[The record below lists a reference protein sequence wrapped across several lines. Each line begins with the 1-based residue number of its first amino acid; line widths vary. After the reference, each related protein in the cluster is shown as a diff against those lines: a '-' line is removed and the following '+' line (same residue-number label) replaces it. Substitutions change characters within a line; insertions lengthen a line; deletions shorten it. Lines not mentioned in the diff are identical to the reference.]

1 MRKSKVLLAAIV
13 LTALLMLVP
22 AYSSVTSDAS
32 TANDNE
38 QTTNLEN
45 ILGMNEEKI
54 LGLTSVITEG
64 AFYATTESDGT
75 IISEVIT
82 IANGEK
88 EMLPESLTFE
98 SGGKY
103 IVESGGAIGINMNVD
118 INAEGEIFNFMEGST
133 LYIYTESESEDVY
146 LYTYYFDSDTA
157 VYLDGTFVSSI
168 EYNIATDNGMEAT
181 ATVDIYLANGTV
193 LGIDD
198 IRMTSNGVSSIKA
211 EMSLTIPETV
221 LSQITEQ
228 DYMGA
233 VQAAATDSPVLDL
246 DITISANLT
255 IAIDDTIISY
265 EETDAFN
272 VHFEVPSDLSSSCL
286 TIEGSSDIS
295 MKSGSDIS
303 VTSETD
309 MALNITCENMIEYL
323 RSLDSLE
330 TADTSD
336 LTPYI
341 EGEVSSKGSLDVN
354 LQEDAGSIV
363 IKNMDFET
371 SMTID
376 SETGCVCTSQ
386 FTCDS
391 IEIKDE
397 DDQTFTVENINMK
410 GDFSI
415 NADWVPGM
423 IDVLMEYY
431 ETGEFDIDMFISALE
446 EIVGEGNSSITI
458 GSISTYMATDDLTEN
473 LVIENL
479 KATGE
484 ISFSAETISFEGSLS
499 IGSIEYTEIE
509 TYESETYEYN
519 FTLKNFVLEGTV
531 VMDSNDVSEESD
543 LLTFEAEI
551 SIGNMVLNDNDE
563 MSVSISNASMAVD
576 GTINYDSESSE
587 YVADMTANVSIG
599 DFKRTISYE
608 NEGSVTEIKNLK
620 LVLVFNDVDIMSL
633 MEGDWTVLYN
643 SLDVGESSIT
653 ADQIQYSVHNVTLT
667 AKNLSGSV
675 DAEDTITLKASSFTM
690 TGNPDVS
697 SAKTISVNLKDIEIV
712 LTGSSLSELS
722 IEFSGSTTINY
733 MDGSSMT
740 VSATDAVIS
749 LVDIDDVTYFE
760 LESGSVEI
768 TTSGGPVDIGMYIA
782 VADGAEL
789 TMKGT
794 DLEVSALYVYEGADI
809 EGAIST
815 SYYFVDEENGYD
827 LDFSESYYNG
837 CLPQITYTSS
847 EITVEMYPNTGYSV
861 IDPYESGVTYTVD
874 SLGVATVTGKLGA
887 VTATATAIEYALIID
902 GTQYGLYT
910 YGELVELDIPV
921 IAGAE
926 FICYKDT
933 TGKTIGNIYDDT
945 VYFYMPAEDYSITTV
960 WGNLVEA
967 SAEETVVVD
976 NESFAFGMP
985 TEEGTYMFKLSN
997 GVMVEIEYYSMDS
1010 EVIRF
1015 TAEKWNEKWSVE
1027 NAQVYSMDLIGA
1039 YDATVYIPVSMDN
1052 PTVYHVDEYG
1062 RIVEVFSERITID
1075 GVEYAVFDADEFSF
1089 YFVADNQTSN
1099 NNTLWAIAAAIV
1111 VIVVVVGIAA
1121 YYMHKK
1127 KASA

>member
-45 ILGMNEEKI
+45 ILGMDEEKI
-54 LGLTSVITEG
+54 LGLTSIITEG
-64 AFYATTESDGT
+64 AFYATTESDGAV
-75 IISEVIT
+75 ISEVIT

-103 IVESGGAIGINMNVD
+103 IVESGGAIGINMNVN

-133 LYIYTESESEDVY
+133 LYIYTESDGEDVY
-146 LYTYYFDSDTA
+146 LYTYYFDSDTT

-168 EYNIATDNGMEAT
+168 EYNIVTDNSMEAT

-198 IRMTSNGVSSIKA
+198 VRMTSNGVSSIKA
-211 EMSLTIPETV
+211 EMSLTIPEEV
-221 LSQITEQ
+221 LSQIEEQ
-228 DYMGA
+228 DYMNA
-233 VQAAATDSPVLDL
+233 IKAAATDSPVLDI

-255 IAIDDTIISY
+255 IAIDDTITSY
-265 EETDAFN
+265 EEADTFN

-286 TIEGSSDIS
+286 TISGSSDFSI
-295 MKSGSDIS
+295 KSGNEIT

-309 MALNITCENMIEYL
+309 MALSVTCENMIEYL

-330 TADTSD
+330 TASTSD

-341 EGEVSSKGSLDVN
+341 EGELSSKGSLDIN
-354 LQEDAGSIV
+354 LEEDAGSIV

-386 FTCDS
+386 VTCDS
-391 IEIKDE
+391 IAIKDG
-397 DDQTFTVENINMK
+397 DDQTFTLENLNMK

-423 IDVLMEYY
+423 IDVLVEYY

-446 EIVGEGNSSITI
+446 QIVGEGNSSITI
-458 GSISTYMATDDLTEN
+458 GSISIYTTSDDLTESLEVDN
-473 LVIENL
+473 I
-479 KATGE
+479 KATGD
-484 ISFSAETISFEGSLS
+484 ISFSDEKIAFEGSLS
-499 IGSIEYTEIE
+499 IGSIEYTEVE

-519 FTLKNFVLEGTV
+519 FTVKNFLLEGALV
-531 VMDSNDVSEESD
+531 IDPNGLSGESD

-551 SIGNMVLNDNDE
+551 SIGSMVLNDNDE
-563 MSVSISNASMAVD
+563 MSISMSNASMTVD
-576 GTINYDSESSE
+576 GTINYNSDSDEL
-587 YVADMTANVSIG
+587 VADMTANVSIG
-599 DFKRTISYE
+599 DFKRTVSYE
-608 NEGSVTEIKNLK
+608 NEGSVAEIKNLK

-633 MEGDWTVLYN
+633 MEGNWDVLYE
-643 SLDVGESSIT
+643 SLDAGESSIT

-675 DAEDTITLKASSFTM
+675 DDEGTVTLTVSSFTI
-690 TGNPDVS
+690 TGNPNVS
-697 SAKTISVNLKDIEIV
+697 SAKTISVNLEDIEIV
-712 LTGSSLSELS
+712 LTEGSLSDVS
-722 IEFSGSTTINY
+722 IGFDGSATINY

-740 VSATDAVIS
+740 MTATDAVIS
-749 LVDIDDVTYFE
+749 LTDINDNAYFK

-782 VADGAEL
+782 VADGAKL
-789 TMKGT
+789 TIKGT
-794 DLEVSALYVYEGADI
+794 DLEVSALYVYEGANI
-809 EGAIST
+809 EGTVST
-815 SYYFVDEENGYD
+815 SYYFIDEENGYD
-827 LDFSESYYNG
+827 LDFSESYFNG
-837 CLPQITYTSS
+837 CLPQVTYASS
-847 EITVEMYPNTGYSV
+847 GITVEMYPNTGYSA
-861 IDPYESGVTYTVD
+861 IDPWESGVTYTVD

-887 VTATATAIEYALIID
+887 VTATATEIEYTLTID
-902 GTQYGLYT
+902 GVVYGAYV
-910 YGELVELDIPV
+910 YGESVDIEIPV
-921 IAGAE
+921 EAGAV
-926 FICYKDT
+926 FICYKDAA
-933 TGKTIGNIYDDT
+933 GKTIGNIYDNT

-960 WGNLVEA
+960 WGSTAEA
-967 SAEETVVVD
+967 SAEETVAVD

-997 GVMVEIEYYSMDS
+997 GVIVEFDSYYMYSD
-1010 EVIRF
+1010 VIRF

-1039 YDATVYIPVSMDN
+1039 NGVTVYIPVSMNN

-1062 RIVEVFSERITID
+1062 RTVEVFSEKVTID

-1089 YFVADNQTSN
+1089 YFVADNSTSS

-1111 VIVVVVGIAA
+1111 VIVVVVAVAA